1 MRKKVAIVTIKSINY
16 GNRLQNYAVYKFLK
30 NLSIEVENIYIHDL
44 SKKTMLQNHHG
55 TSKTYLKLVIPMP
68 LLKWNW
74 KRKEMH
80 RPQDILDKQKEKQ
93 FDTFTNSYMNR
104 TEVVV
109 YKGKDIKKYIDISEY
124 DFFFAGSDQ
133 IWNPDFAGAD
143 FFFLD
148 FAEPE
153 QRIAFTASIG
163 YEKLPD
169 KTMKRYA
176 KHWRE
181 MRYISVREDSAAEL
195 IKKATGKEVDV
206 FLDPTML
213 LTKQEWEEISKKP
226 KVRLPEKYIVCL
238 FLGNTPDMAQAL
250 CDEMSEMETV
260 ILNDK
265 AYPDYYTLGPSEFI
279 YLIAHAQRVLTD
291 SFHCTVFSI
300 LFHKP
305 FWVFQRKS
313 ENLGNMFT
321 RLENLLSKLYFE
333 DRIWDRPGNK
343 VHEICDERFE
353 KADAVMDTERNRV
366 QNIMEQ
372 VLEM

>member
-1 MRKKVAIVTIKSINY
+1 MKIGLISIYSINY
-16 GNRLQNYAVYKFLK
+16 GNRLQNYAIFKFFK
-30 NLSIEVENIYIHDL
+30 NQSVELDNFCIEDL
-44 SKKTMLQNHHG
+44 RKKTFLRN
-55 TSKTYLKLVIPMP
+55 TKVIYKK
-68 LLKWNW
+68 LLKMLLPSKYFRW
-74 KRKEMH
+74 RKEKVTQNKGVLE
-80 RPQDILDKQKEKQ
+80 REKEKV
-93 FDTFTNSYMNR
+93 FHDFTKRY
-104 TEVVV
+104 
-109 YKGKDIKKYIDISEY
+109 IKNNDVILYHDGDLRKLTLREQY
-124 DFFFAGSDQ
+124 DFWICGSDQ
-133 IWNPDFAGAD
+133 IWNPDFAGED

-163 YEKLPD
+163 YENLPD

-265 AYPDYYTLGPSEFI
+265 AYPEYYTFGPSEFI
-279 YLIAHAQRVLTD
+279 YLIAHAQMVLTD

-321 RLENLLSKLYFE
+321 RLENLLSKLDFE

-343 VHEICDERFE
+343 VHEICDKRFE
-353 KADAVMDTERNRV
+353 KADAVMDAERNRV
-366 QNIMEQ
+366 QNIMTQ
-372 VLEM
+372 ILEK